1 LRPLLLDTCA
11 AIWLAEQTILSK
23 AAKEAL
29 AIAAEN
35 RQFVYI
41 SAISSWEIGLLVSK
55 NRLKLSVPPD
65 VWFERVL
72 ANPRMQLIDLSFRT
86 LIAASFLPGVPPR
99 DPADRIIAAA
109 ARENDYCIMTRDRLL
124 LKYAQDGH
132 IQALAC

>member
-11 AIWLAEQTILSK
+11 AIWLAEATILSK
-23 AAKEAL
+23 AAEDAL
-29 AIAAEN
+29 AIAAKN

-55 NRLKLSVPPD
+55 NRLKLSVPPNI
-65 VWFERVL
+65 WFERVV

-86 LIAASFLPGVPPR
+86 LIAASFLPGAPPR
-99 DPADRIIAAA
+99 DPPDRIIAAT
-109 ARENDYCIMTRDRLL
+109 ARENGYCIMTRDKIL

-132 IQALAC
+132 VQAIAC

>member
-11 AIWLAEQTILSK
+11 AIWLAEETILSK
-23 AAKEAL
+23 AAQEAL

-41 SAISSWEIGLLVSK
+41 SAISSWEMGMLVSK
-55 NRLKLSVPPD
+55 DRLKLSVPPN

-72 ANPRMQLIDLSFRT
+72 ANPRMQLIDLSVRT
-86 LIAASFLPGVPPR
+86 LIASSFLPGAPPR
-99 DPADRIIAAA
+99 DPADRIIAAT
-109 ARENDYCIMTRDRLL
+109 ARENGYCIMTRDKHLL
-124 LKYAQDGH
+124 AYADEGH